1 MIRLSP
7 AFFKPRALLAVVA
20 ALGVVS
26 HAAAQNYPSHPITL
40 VVPFAAGVPTDT
52 LAHIIS
58 ARMRSA
64 LGQPIVIENV
74 TGAGGTLGVGRVAHA
89 APDGYTVGI
98 GAWNTHVVNG
108 AIYPL
113 TYDVFADFEPVAL
126 IANNTQLIVSKND
139 VPARDLKELI
149 AWVKANQERISAG
162 NAGMGASSHVAAVF
176 FQNLTGTHFQL
187 VPYRG
192 VAPAIQDLMGGQID
206 LMFDQVSNTLQHV
219 RGGKI
224 RAYAVA
230 AKDRLVIAP
239 EIPTVDEA
247 GLPGFYISVWH
258 ALWAPKGTP
267 KEIIAKLNAAA
278 VDALSDSAVR
288 QRLAD
293 LGQDIPARERQTP
306 QALASFHRAEIDK
319 WWPILKAANI
329 KID

>member
-26 HAAAQNYPSHPITL
+26 HAAAQNYPSRPITL
-40 VVPFAAGVPTDT
+40 VVPFAAGGPTDT
-52 LAHIIS
+52 LARIIS
-58 ARMRSA
+58 ERMRTA

-267 KEIIAKLNAAA
+267 KEIIAKLNAAV
-278 VDALSDSAVR
+278 VDTLSDSAVR
-288 QRLAD
+288 QRLTD